1 MRRRRLL
8 PAAGFSIVCIVA
20 LTVVLAH
27 LTPAPNLPTDLLLFL
42 GIVVGAAL
50 IGGFVAGVATAIASF
65 PVINWFLTV
74 PIHTFRI
81 EGGEDFAALTVFFFV
96 AIVVSALVDQVAKR
110 SADAELARDEAS
122 EFAIAAAKAEAAA
135 EGDRLRTAILR
146 AVSHDLRTPLAS
158 IKASSTSLLQ
168 DDIEWSEESRRE
180 FAMTIDEEADRLDR
194 IVGNLLD
201 LSRLDAG
208 AVTPE
213 FVSVRVWEAVHDAL
227 ASLGPLRDAFA
238 QPSIDPELEVVAD
251 PVLLERVLANIAS
264 NAVRHGS
271 SNGAIQLSA
280 RTVGDLVDIIVADH
294 GPGMSAEDRVR
305 AFEPFMQ
312 LGDQSGGAGTGL
324 GLAVASGFIE
334 AMNGSIDLTDT
345 PGGGLTASISLPS
358 PTGRS
363 NIRTRSVS
371 LP

>member
-1 MRRRRLL
+1 M
-8 PAAGFSIVCIVA
+8 
-20 LTVVLAH
+20 VLAH
-27 LTPAPNLPTDLLLFL
+27 LQPAPNLPTDLLLFL

-50 IGGFVAGVATAIASF
+50 IGGFVAGVATAIVSF

-110 SADAELARDEAS
+110 SADAELARDEAA
-122 EFAIAAAKAEAAA
+122 EFAISAAKAEAAA

-168 DDIEWSEESRRE
+168 DDIEWSAESRKE
-180 FAMTIDEEADRLDR
+180 FVTTIDEEADRLDR
-194 IVGNLLD
+194 IVGDLLD

-208 AVTPE
+208 VVQPE
-213 FVSVRVWEAVHDAL
+213 FTAVRVVAALHDAL
-227 ASLGPLRDAFA
+227 ASLGTIRNAFETD
-238 QPSIDPELEVVAD
+238 SIDSKLEVIAD
-251 PVLLERVLANIAS
+251 SVLLERVLANIAS

-271 SNGAIQLSA
+271 SSGSIQITA
-280 RTVGDLVDIIVADH
+280 HQKRDTVEITVADH
-294 GPGMSAEDRVR
+294 GPGMTSEDRMR

-312 LGDQSGGAGTGL
+312 LGDQAGSAGTGL

-334 AMNGSIDLTDT
+334 AMNGTIRLEETL
-345 PGGGLTASISLPS
+345 GGGLTAIISLPS
-358 PTGRS
+358 PAGDS
-363 NIRTRSVS
+363 AMHTRSVS
-371 LP
+371 VP

>member
-1 MRRRRLL
+1 M
-8 PAAGFSIVCIVA
+8 CIVA
-20 LTVVLAH
+20 LTVVLSH
-27 LTPAPNLPTDLLLFL
+27 LKPAPNLPTDLLLFL
-42 GIVVGAAL
+42 GVVVGAAL
-50 IGGFVAGVATAIASF
+50 IGGFVAGVATAIVSF

-74 PIHTFRI
+74 PLHTFRI

-96 AIVVSALVDQVAKR
+96 SIVVSALVDQVAKR
-110 SADAELARDEAS
+110 SADAEIARDEAS

-168 DDIEWSEESRRE
+168 EDIEWSAESRRE

-213 FVSVRVWEAVHDAL
+213 FVSVRVSTAVHDAL
-227 ASLGPLRDAFA
+227 SSLGSNREVFQSL
-238 QPSIDPELEVVAD
+238 SITPDLEVIAD

-264 NAVRHGS
+264 NALRHGS
-271 SNGAIQLSA
+271 SSGLIQLTA
-280 RTVGDLVDIIVADH
+280 RQRTEHVEIIVADH
-294 GPGMSAEDRVR
+294 GPGMTPDDRIR

-312 LGDQSGGAGTGL
+312 LGDRSGGAGTGL

-334 AMNGSIDLTDT
+334 AMNGTIKLEET
-345 PGGGLTASISLPS
+345 PGGGLTAIITLPS
-358 PTGRS
+358 RPPS
-363 NIRTRSVS
+363 PSIHSQSVS
-371 LP
+371 IP

>member
-1 MRRRRLL
+1 M
-8 PAAGFSIVCIVA
+8 A
-20 LTVVLAH
+20 LAH
-27 LTPAPNLPTDLLLFL
+27 LKPAPNLPTDLLLFL

-50 IGGFVAGVATAIASF
+50 IGGFVAGVATAIVSF

-74 PIHTFRI
+74 PLHTFRI

-110 SADAELARDEAS
+110 SADAERARDEAA
-122 EFAIAAAKAEAAA
+122 EFAITAAKAEAAS

-168 DDIEWSEESRRE
+168 DDIEWSNEARKD
-180 FAMTIDEEADRLDR
+180 FALTIDEEADRLDR

-208 AVTPE
+208 VVQPDFIA
-213 FVSVRVWEAVHDAL
+213 VRVSTALHDAL
-227 ASLGPLRDAFA
+227 SSLGPIRCNFE
-238 QPSIDPELEVVAD
+238 SKFSDPDLEVTAD
-251 PVLLERVLANIAS
+251 SVLLERVLANIAS

-271 SNGAIQLSA
+271 SNGPIQITA
-280 RTVGDLVDIIVADH
+280 HQNGDLVHITVADH
-294 GPGMSAEDRVR
+294 GPGMSSEDRVR

-324 GLAVASGFIE
+324 GLAVAKGFTE
-334 AMNGSIDLTDT
+334 AMNGFIHLEET
-345 PGGGLTASISLPS
+345 PGGGLTAIISLQS
-358 PTGRS
+358 SAQASVIRS
-363 NIRTRSVS
+363 QPFTAR
-371 LP
+371 